1 MNKVEPKYR
10 KRLNKEQQEVLELL
24 YRFRFGTSELIAKY
38 FNKNKGM
45 DVYRRMKIL
54 EDQGLIGKRFD
65 SSYKI
70 RGRPAAYY
78 LLPTGAK
85 TLAQYRGTKPS
96 DFNINSLY
104 KDKNEISEQFID
116 HNLSI
121 FAIYNQL
128 KTLYPDIKL
137 FTKRQL
143 TIYDYFPKPLPDAYM
158 SLKVKGKTNRYFLEL
173 YEASI
178 PSFVIDRRIRKLI
191 DYYQDEIW
199 QDKGSPFPAI
209 LCVAENSSIE
219 KRLIKQIQRALYKTE
234 AEMPLYT
241 TSLKAI
247 LNKDR
252 AIWSDVTEPDKL
264 VALG

>member
-1 MNKVEPKYR
+1 MDKVEPKYR
-10 KRLNKEQQEVLELL
+10 KRLNREQQEVLELL

-78 LLPTGAK
+78 LLPAGARTLTEYLGKDK
-85 TLAQYRGTKPS
+85 TDY
-96 DFNINSLY
+96 NINSLY
-104 KDKNEISEQFID
+104 KDKNDISEQFID

-121 FAIYNQL
+121 LAIYIQL
-128 KTLYPDIKL
+128 KALYPDIKL

-143 TIYDYFPKPLPDAYM
+143 TIYDYFPKPLPDAYI
-158 SLKVKGKTNRYFLEL
+158 SLKVKGNTNRYFLEL
-173 YEASI
+173 YEASV

-199 QDKGSPFPAI
+199 QDKGSPFPTI
-209 LCVAENSSIE
+209 LCVAENGSVE

-234 AEMPLYT
+234 ADVTFYT
-241 TSLKAI
+241 TSLKAA

-252 AIWSDVTEPDKL
+252 AVWSDVTKPEDL
-264 VALG
+264 VGLV